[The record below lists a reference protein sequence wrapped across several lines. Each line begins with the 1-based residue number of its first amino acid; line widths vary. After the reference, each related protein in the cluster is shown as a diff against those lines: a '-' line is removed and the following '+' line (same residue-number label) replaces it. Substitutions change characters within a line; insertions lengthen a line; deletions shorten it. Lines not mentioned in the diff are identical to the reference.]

1 MDPRFDRALEREIQ
15 KAERDS
21 NHCCRVCGQKTNLVC
36 EGCLIARFCSKQ
48 CQRQAWTAEHRR
60 LCGPTKLVLDQ
71 IKEKKFTYV
80 PGRRQN
86 RHFVK
91 NAAEAIARGLAIK
104 EPSFKANGRLR
115 GKQPRCTEKAC
126 KEPAAIGVRY
136 ASYLGDKAC
145 ACASCWSAVVLRR
158 NCDTYLRLTR
168 KTLALL
174 QNA

>member
-1 MDPRFDRALEREIQ
+1 MDPALDRAFDRATQ
-15 KAERDS
+15 QVERDG

-36 EGCLIARFCSKQ
+36 EGCLIARFCSRE
-48 CQRQAWTAEHRR
+48 CQRQAWAADHRH
-60 LCGPTKLVLDQ
+60 LCGPLKLVLDQ
-71 IKEKKFTYV
+71 IKEQNFTYV
-80 PGRRQN
+80 AKRRQN

-91 NAAEAIARGLAIK
+91 NAAEAIAHGLAIK

-136 ASYLGDKAC
+136 VSRLGMEKAC

-158 NCDTYLRLTR
+158 NCDTFY
-168 KTLALL
+168 LALL